1 MRRLALNSVCLA
13 LATLL
18 AACGSSVKLDEPPV
32 ESRTPT
38 PVSPAPAAQ
47 AAGGQGGQGGQGG
60 AVVAPA
66 GGSATTA
73 PAAPQSQVA
82 TVQAGQMGGRGVDG
96 LPPGVGRI
104 VYFDFDSFVVRDD
117 GRPVV
122 EAHARVLNANRSR
135 KMIVEGHTDERG
147 GREYNLALGQ
157 KRAEAVVRS
166 LTLLGAGDAQ
176 LEAVSFGEERPAAQG
191 SDEAAWAKN
200 RRAELKDRQ

>member
-1 MRRLALNSVCLA
+1 MKRLALTSVCLA

-47 AAGGQGGQGGQGG
+47 AAGGQGGQGG

-104 VYFDFDSFVVRDD
+104 VFFDFDSFVVRDD